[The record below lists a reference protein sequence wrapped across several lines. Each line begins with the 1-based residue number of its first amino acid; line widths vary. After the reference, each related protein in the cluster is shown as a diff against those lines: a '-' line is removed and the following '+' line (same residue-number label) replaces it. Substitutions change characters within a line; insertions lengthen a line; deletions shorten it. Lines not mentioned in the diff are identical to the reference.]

1 MGLLP
6 DILSDLIAGSVVT
19 AIVTALT
26 IFVHRIEPERFQRQ
40 ADRLRRFGWPI
51 LAFVFLATALIFA
64 TVRGATGPSV
74 ITLVVLTVAP
84 LVLILVAKFVPI
96 RVPLPE
102 VAVVGHE
109 WQILAALFF
118 ISTITLLAV
127 DTQDSIPDKQIV
139 FVVSMADEELIELR
153 DVLDELEPE
162 IGARIFLM
170 NISSRSY
177 VARLS
182 AMKSTGT
189 MKWDLIAADN
199 NMMGVL
205 AAKGLVEDL
214 TKFTDRDTLMSDHL
228 LHRLRPLLDFG
239 GVTYFAP
246 FRPNVKIALYNETK
260 FDQYGFIASEI
271 LARITRGRS

>member
-26 IFVHRIEPERFQRQ
+26 LFVHRIEPEWFQRQ
-40 ADRLRRFGWPI
+40 ADRLRRFGWPL
-51 LAFVFLATALIFA
+51 LAFVFLAAALISA
-64 TVRGATGPSV
+64 TVRGASGPPV
-74 ITLVVLTVAP
+74 IALVVLTAAP
-84 LVLILVAKFVPI
+84 LILILVVRFVPV
-96 RVPLPE
+96 RMPLLD

-109 WQILAALFF
+109 WQILTVLFF
-118 ISTITLLAV
+118 VSTITLLAV

-153 DVLDELEPE
+153 DILDELEPE
-162 IGARIFLM
+162 VGARIFLM
-170 NISSRSY
+170 NINSRSY

-182 AMKSTGT
+182 AMKSTDT

-199 NMMGVL
+199 NMLGVL

-214 TKFTDRDTLMSDHL
+214 TKFTARDTLISDHL
-228 LHRLRPLLDFG
+228 LHRLRQLL
-239 GVTYFAP
+239 
-246 FRPNVKIALYNETK
+246 
-260 FDQYGFIASEI
+260 
-271 LARITRGRS
+271 